1 MDSGSCQSCGI
12 SHNPCHSVIVI
23 NHGRILTFSRR
34 RSLRPLEIIY
44 LQCMLAFTECNELSE
59 TTSSWP
65 VFPLISSPEP
75 TLPLYCGTGT
85 WVLGTRLLSCK
96 MVERASEANNA
107 GDKLA
112 QK

>member
-44 LQCMLAFTECNELSE
+44 LQTMLAFTECNEILSE

-65 VFPLISSPEP
+65 VCSHLVYFPTKLDPRAHVTLILRNGNVGSGNEIAF
-75 TLPLYCGTGT
+75 L
-85 WVLGTRLLSCK
+85 
-96 MVERASEANNA
+96 
-107 GDKLA
+107 
-112 QK
+112 